1 MMLLAPEIPS
11 IWREEVWHALSV
23 HLPIATLFLASLTAM
38 VYGVCSS
45 THRLFLGKLVMV
57 LLAIGV
63 ISGWAAI
70 YTGEIAYSVEVRK
83 ICDPK
88 VLQEHSWWAYATLFA
103 YSGALGLIMVK
114 LFSPNTLP
122 KFIKFG
128 VLILLIAALGGLIY
142 TGHLGASLV
151 YQQGAG
157 TYKPSAD
164 CAEFVK

>member
-1 MMLLAPEIPS
+1 MAPEIPS

-23 HLPIATLFLASLTAM
+23 HLPIATLFLSSLTAM
-38 VYGVCSS
+38 VYVVCSS
-45 THRLFLGKLVMV
+45 THRLFLGKLGII

-63 ISGWAAI
+63 LSGWAAI

-103 YSGALGLIMVK
+103 YSGALGLIMVRI
-114 LFSPNTLP
+114 FSPSIFP
-122 KFIKFG
+122 KFIKVV
-128 VLILLIAALGGLIY
+128 VLILLTAALGGLMY